1 MIFLLKMLNNYLS
14 ATAKEARF
22 LVAVCCLMSSCM
34 NPPFCITS
42 IHGHKHKKAT
52 CKHAPLKWNQ
62 TGWLQLM
69 EFSSCRCRFEA
80 EARLHNMWY

>member
-1 MIFLLKMLNNYLS
+1 MEMIPQFHFP
-14 ATAKEARF
+14 RF
-22 LVAVCCLMSSCM
+22 LVA
-34 NPPFCITS
+34 
-42 IHGHKHKKAT
+42 AT

-80 EARLHNMWY
+80 EATLHNMWY

>member
-1 MIFLLKMLNNYLS
+1 MSKQENYWGAHFCKSVYDLPIEN
-14 ATAKEARF
+14 AEQLF
-22 LVAVCCLMSSCM
+22 VCNSERS
-34 NPPFCITS
+34 
-42 IHGHKHKKAT
+42 KAT

>member
-1 MIFLLKMLNNYLS
+1 MIPQFHFP
-14 ATAKEARF
+14 RF

-42 IHGHKHKKAT
+42 VHGHKHKKAT

-80 EARLHNMWY
+80 EATLHNMWY